1 MNFLLLIII
10 WRTCLLPQVE
20 TTAFAFSGT
29 LRGLVL
35 QWKWFMAPRRLHTL
49 QRRAVFLWT
58 DFKIIFP
65 HLFHKW
71 NSSVW
76 GLAERLVSIKSL
88 EMLSCFIPG
97 KIGLKLL
104 HCQKKFWNCSFLSSS
119 HLKLSG
125 FPWGRTYGLG
135 PPCQWLSHVFMY
147 LFSALSKIRIS

>member
-1 MNFLLLIII
+1 MNFLLLITIQRI
-10 WRTCLLPQVE
+10 CLLPQVE

-35 QWKWFMAPRRLHTL
+35 QWKGFIAPRRLHTL
-49 QRRAVFLWT
+49 QRRAVLLWT
-58 DFKIIFP
+58 DLNHFSPFVP
-65 HLFHKW
+65 QMKW

-97 KIGLKLL
+97 EIGLKLL
-104 HCQKKFWNCSFLSSS
+104 HCQKKIWNCSFLSSS

-125 FPWGRTYGLG
+125 FPWGRSDGFRST
-135 PPCQWLSHVFMY
+135 LSMVIACIHVSFPNP
-147 LFSALSKIRIS
+147 S